1 MKQGG
6 LMETSQELLVQHQIQ
21 LITEDDD
28 QFLNITEI
36 AAQMSFF
43 EPNKRDVTVKASA
56 KVHPRETSSLI
67 QVRMPDGQS
76 NNTRLER
83 KVTILREPVFMVQ
96 KTGDNILYY
105 PTKREQDVL
114 DAIKHVAANR
124 GFSKLSGVVG
134 VVIQIHELVDLLR
147 VDGKVR
153 YSAKQVSE
161 AISMMSRANLTV
173 IIDEPIGRNPLR
185 FEGNIIKEIITREDL
200 YQDDDGE
207 MINQGQIFV
216 ALHGIIMMDIERM
229 AIRQADYGVLNA
241 YSTPTGKALY
251 TYLSMCYY
259 YANESN
265 HFDISVSDLRIRS
278 NLVDQRTTRMNMR
291 DANAPVLLAL
301 HESVDKGIIE
311 RFELIKSIR
320 DNRLVNK
327 RRSSRIID
335 EVYRVWPT
343 KDFIR
348 KQVRSNAI
356 QRDNHEIF
364 SQIAISNGYSS
375 TDPNR
380 VKIPAKH
387 HLDKQ
392 QLKGIRQSIRKRNQ
406 EKTKDMFNS
415 SSDDDVIE
423 GETVSA

>member
-1 MKQGG
+1 MQQGG

-76 NNTRLER
+76 SNTRLER

-185 FEGNIIKEIITREDL
+185 FEGNIIKEMITREDL
-200 YQDDDGE
+200 YQDEEGE
-207 MINQGQIFV
+207 IINQGQIFV

-265 HFDISVSDLRIRS
+265 HFDISVSDLRIRA

-301 HESVDKGIIE
+301 QESVDKGIID
-311 RFELIKSIR
+311 RFELIKSVR
-320 DNRLVNK
+320 DNRVVSK
-327 RRSSRIID
+327 RRSSRVVD

-364 SQIAISNGYSS
+364 NQIAISNGYSS
-375 TDPNR
+375 TDPTR
-380 VKIPAKH
+380 VKIPAKDQ
-387 HLDKQ
+387 LDEQK
-392 QLKGIRQSIRKRNQ
+392 LKGIRHSIRKRNQ
-406 EKTKDMFNS
+406 EKTKDMFGS
-415 SSDDDVIE
+415 ADDNDVIE